1 LKTLDDEIEQREVL
15 GSELRRNQDFKGLT
29 KVEQERNA
37 LTQVQYGIQELPYL
51 GEPERL
57 KERGL
62 EESDIWKAAQSMA
75 GEIKGKAQMRVVQ
88 QEQEN
93 LPIIDGSELEKQEE
107 LEHEQDTRDRQGKNS
122 QLPGVNMAD
131 VQEAEK
137 KASIIQGLNKS
148 ADGLSYIEGKDIGYT
163 EEQYVIA
170 ATQVRYEAQLARTAD
185 GEAKAQGA
193 EVKIP
198 REGERVTVT
207 PRGRDGGPSYTG
219 SVKGVNEKGDV
230 TLKSGNKLLT
240 IQQGKGEFRPAPPL
254 GKDQAPKHAKNVAQS
269 KMGPK
274 CDIYFAKDKGSY
286 KGPIIGLTGTPP
298 TYAIQKIN
306 NEAAVLHRLKDLR
319 SAEKDGQGF
328 IKEGQSVSIEKNENG
343 ISIVS
348 WNEQQEREKQ

>member
-1 LKTLDDEIEQREVL
+1 
-15 GSELRRNQDFKGLT
+15 
-29 KVEQERNA
+29 
-37 LTQVQYGIQELPYL
+37 
-51 GEPERL
+51 
-57 KERGL
+57 
-62 EESDIWKAAQSMA
+62 
-75 GEIKGKAQMRVVQ
+75 
-88 QEQEN
+88 
-93 LPIIDGSELEKQEE
+93 
-107 LEHEQDTRDRQGKNS
+107 
-122 QLPGVNMAD
+122 MAD

-148 ADGLSYIEGKDIGYT
+148 ADGISHIEGKDIGYT

-170 ATQVRYEAQLARTAD
+170 AAQVRHEAQLARTAD
-185 GEAKAQGA
+185 GETKAQGA
-193 EVKIP
+193 DAKIP
-198 REGERVTVT
+198 REGDRVTVT

-254 GKDQAPKHAKNVAQS
+254 GKDQTPKHAKSVAQS

-274 CDIYFAKDKGSY
+274 SDIYFAKDKGIY

-306 NEAAVLHRLKDLR
+306 NEAAVLHRLKDLH

-328 IKEGQSVSIEKNENG
+328 IREGQSVSIEKNESG
-343 ISIVS
+343 ISIAP
-348 WNEQQEREKQ
+348 WNEQQEREKQEREKEEKIRQQQKVRGGQSR